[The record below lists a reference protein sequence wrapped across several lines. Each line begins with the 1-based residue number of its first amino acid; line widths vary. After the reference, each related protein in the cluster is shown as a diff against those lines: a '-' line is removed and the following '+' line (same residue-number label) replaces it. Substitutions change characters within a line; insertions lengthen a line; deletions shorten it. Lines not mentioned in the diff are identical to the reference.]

1 MNKFVKFVI
10 GFLVLFVAAYVVFMN
25 IPQANIKNEE
35 AIKTVSS
42 TELFQEFEINE
53 DLASSNY
60 IGKVI
65 QVSGIIQKKM
75 LDEQEA
81 PVVLLGSGN
90 ENQVLVTL
98 EANQAGKLDGYNKGD
113 QINIKA
119 QCSGML
125 MEVVMNKG
133 IIAD

>member
-1 MNKFVKFVI
+1 MNKFVKFVM

-25 IPQANIKNEE
+25 VPQANLKNKD
-35 AIKTVSS
+35 AVKTVTS
-42 TELFQEFEINE
+42 TELFQEFESNE

-65 QVSGIIQKKM
+65 QVSGTIQKKM

-81 PVVLLGSGN
+81 PVVLLGSGS

-98 EANQAGKLDGYNKGD
+98 DANQASKLNGYNKGD